1 VDKLIDNDP
10 ETKYLVRAVSSWVE
24 VKTNRFTKLNGYA
37 ITSANDEPTRDPIRW
52 QLRAWNHNNNRWVT
66 LHDVRDNPVWEN
78 RLQMRSWAFDNDEW
92 FSRYRLNI
100 SEINGNVQEL
110 MQMAE
115 LELFGE
121 VGEFTTV
128 EMNSLNMVSVYP
140 NPATDQL
147 NIDFNGLE
155 TGKVRVW
162 LLDIAGRVMT
172 DDYLEG
178 ETYGV
183 YRINTSGLA
192 TGLYLLKIESDQG
205 TDSRK
210 IIIR

>member
-1 VDKLIDNDP
+1 
-10 ETKYLVRAVSSWVE
+10 
-24 VKTNRFTKLNGYA
+24 
-37 ITSANDEPTRDPIRW
+37 
-52 QLRAWNHNNNRWVT
+52 
-66 LHDVRDNPVWEN
+66 
-78 RLQMRSWAFDNDEW
+78 
-92 FSRYRLNI
+92 
-100 SEINGNVQEL
+100 
-110 MQMAE
+110 MAE